1 MKNFSLCTYFQ
12 FADVIVQT
20 YEGGTHMSQL
30 LSSSE
35 FDNMPQDQRTELAEK
50 GVDLLL
56 KMVFAN
62 NFVHAD
68 LHPGLATDITDS
80 ISLCFPF

>member
-1 MKNFSLCTYFQ
+1 MKNFSLCFQ
-12 FADVIVQT
+12 FPDVIVQT

-35 FDNMPQDQRTELAEK
+35 FDNMAQDQRTELAEK

-68 LHPGLATDITDS
+68 LHPGLATDS
-80 ISLCFPF
+80 IHFRFPFFVK